1 MLSDYDKAMEFFRRE
16 GVSPRK
22 LGVLAGSFNP
32 PTRAHTALAR
42 AALSQVDEV
51 LFVLPRVF
59 PHKGWENAGFD
70 DRLRMLDAAVRSE
83 PRFSIAASEKGL
95 FIEIA
100 RECRAA
106 YGEGPELYFLC
117 GRDAAER
124 IVNWDYGQPGAF
136 LEQLR
141 EYHLLVAPRRGH
153 YEPPLE
159 MQECIHP
166 LAVPADCDD
175 VSATEVRRRIA
186 SGEPWEHLSPPE
198 IVSLVREIY
207 CS

>member
-1 MLSDYDKAMEFFRRE
+1 MGFLRRAA
-16 GVSPRK
+16 GNPSK
-22 LGVLAGSFNP
+22 LGVLAGTFNP
-32 PTRAHTALAR
+32 PTRAHIALAR
-42 AALSQVDEV
+42 AALSVLNEV

-59 PHKGWENAGFD
+59 PHKGWEGASFE
-70 DRLRMLDAAVRSE
+70 DRLRMLEAAIRDE

-106 YGEGPELYFLC
+106 YGDSVELYFLC

-124 IVNWDYGQPGAF
+124 IVNWDYGRPGAF

-141 EYHLLVAPRRGH
+141 EYQMLVAPRGGD
-153 YEPPLE
+153 YEPPPE
-159 MQECIHP
+159 MRARIHP
-166 LAVPADCDD
+166 LAVPADCDA

-186 SGEPWEHLSPPE
+186 SGEAWEDLVPPE
-198 IVSLVREIY
+198 TVPLAREIY

>member
-1 MLSDYDKAMEFFRRE
+1 MEFFRRA
-16 GVSPRK
+16 PATLRK

-32 PTRAHTALAR
+32 PTHAHIALAR
-42 AALSQVDEV
+42 AALSVVDEV

-59 PHKGWENAGFD
+59 PHKGWEGAGFE
-70 DRLRMLDAAVRSE
+70 DRLRMLEAAVGPE

-106 YGEGPELYFLC
+106 YGDGTELYFLC

-124 IVNWDYGQPGAF
+124 IVNWDYGRPGAF
-136 LEQLR
+136 LAQLR
-141 EYHLLVAPRRGH
+141 EYHLLVAPRRGD
-153 YEPPLE
+153 YEPLPE
-159 MQECIHP
+159 MRACIHP
-166 LAVPADCDD
+166 LAVPSDYDE
-175 VSATEVRRRIA
+175 VSATEVRRRITN
-186 SGEPWEHLSPPE
+186 GEPWEHLVPQE
-198 IVSLVREIY
+198 IIPLVREIY